1 MNSISLAFIL
11 LVSISIISATTFD
24 IDEVEFNEEIFHS
37 RFADHEAEVE
47 SVTIDLRD
55 SNSSVA
61 RSIDCPE
68 IVTLPNPKN
77 YDVSACFLKTGVKT
91 STKEHNT
98 LSCIPMDR
106 LYKTVPDNL
115 QLEVYECKSF
125 DRRTG
130 QPNCNRQLIK
140 KYRDYFITNNKV
152 CISKSNNQI
161 CLGRPYD
168 EKCIR
173 FYDFKVP
180 ILPKQCD
187 AVFTSIIVGNNQPSI
202 KEFGKCVT
210 KCVPTT
216 AVPDIKLC
224 TQTGCFLNKPFSLPL
239 RIEAAAGGVKRS
251 EHNKREACVSHTF
264 PAGDVSLYMWDFIMG
279 GSGCQYPAQFSA
291 VFQSCGEDV
300 RIDYPPSEYNL
311 ADGKACLNDFDCA
324 GKCDI
329 ASFISGN
336 IPKAPGV
343 CVPNQPPPP

>member
-11 LVSISIISATTFD
+11 LVSISFISATTFN
-24 IDEVEFNEEIFHS
+24 IDEVEFSEEVFHT
-37 RFADHEAEVE
+37 RLADHEAEVE
-47 SVTIDLRD
+47 SVTISLRD

-61 RSIDCPE
+61 RSIDCLE
-68 IVTLPNPKN
+68 IVTIDNPKD
-77 YDVSACFLKTGVKT
+77 YDVSACFLKTGIKT

-98 LSCIPMDR
+98 LSCVPMNR
-106 LYKTVPDNL
+106 LYKTVPNNL

-140 KYRDYFITNNKV
+140 KYRDYFITEDKV

-187 AVFTSIIVGNNQPSI
+187 AVMTSIIVGNNQPSI

-210 KCVPTT
+210 KCTPNT
-216 AVPDIKLC
+216 AVPDLKLC
-224 TQTGCFLNKPFSLPL
+224 TQTGCFLNKPFNLPL
-239 RIEAAAGGVKRS
+239 RMEAAAGGVKRDIS
-251 EHNKREACVSHTF
+251 KRSACTSHNFK
-264 PAGDVSLYMWDFIMG
+264 AGEVSLYMWDFMQG
-279 GSGCQYPAQFSA
+279 GGCQYPTQYS
-291 VFQSCGEDV
+291 VMYETCGQEMRV
-300 RIDYPPSEYNL
+300 DYSPANYNV
-311 ADGKACLNDFDCA
+311 ADGEPCLNDFDCA
-324 GKCDI
+324 GNCNLPGV
-329 ASFISGN
+329 ISGN
-336 IPKAPGV
+336 IPSGVGV
-343 CVPNQPPPP
+343 CVANQPPPP